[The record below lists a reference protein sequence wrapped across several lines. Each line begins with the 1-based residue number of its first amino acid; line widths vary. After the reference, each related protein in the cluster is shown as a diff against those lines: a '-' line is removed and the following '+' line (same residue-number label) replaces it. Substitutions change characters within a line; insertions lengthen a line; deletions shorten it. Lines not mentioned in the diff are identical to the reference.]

1 MFPTYAQVKEFWTG
15 YLKNVQ
21 VFWTD
26 FYKDISNK
34 KD

>member
-1 MFPTYAQVKEFWTG
+1 MFPTYTQVKEFWTG

-21 VFWTD
+21 TFWTD